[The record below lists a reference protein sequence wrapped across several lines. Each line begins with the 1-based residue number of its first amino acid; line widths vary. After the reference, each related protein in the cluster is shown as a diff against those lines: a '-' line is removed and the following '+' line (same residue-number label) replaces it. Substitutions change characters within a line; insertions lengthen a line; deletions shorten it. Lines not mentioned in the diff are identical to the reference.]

1 MIIMG
6 IDPGIERVGF
16 AFLDVTKGKKSLL
29 KFGVIKTSSKK
40 TKGERLLEINADLNA
55 LIGSMKPD
63 ICSIEQIFFSKNV
76 KTAITVAE
84 ARGVILFSL
93 EQNGIPIHEYTPSA
107 MKSALTGNGRADKLA
122 IQKMVQIELKLKEIP
137 KSDDAA
143 DAISLA
149 LALAAEL
156 RYQS

>member
-16 AFLDVTKGKKSLL
+16 AFLDVKNSVKKLL
-29 KFGVIKTSSKK
+29 KFGVVKTSSKK
-40 TKGERLLEINADLNA
+40 AKGERLVEICEDLNS
-55 LIGSMKPD
+55 LIRSMKPE

-84 ARGVILFSL
+84 ARGVILYCL
-93 EQNGIPIHEYTPSA
+93 ESNGIPIREYSPSA
-107 MKSALTGNGRADKLA
+107 MKSALTGNGRADKQS
-122 IQKMVQIELKLKEIP
+122 IRKMVQIELKLKEIP

-156 RYQS
+156 RYNL